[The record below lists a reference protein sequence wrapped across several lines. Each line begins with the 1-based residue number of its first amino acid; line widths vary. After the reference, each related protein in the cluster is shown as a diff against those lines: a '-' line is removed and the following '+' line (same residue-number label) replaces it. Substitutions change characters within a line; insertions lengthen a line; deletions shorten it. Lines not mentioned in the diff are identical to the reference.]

1 MKFNP
6 SFLPK
11 VPTIRNIQQVLEFR
25 PFGKNTRT
33 LEGTQH
39 AICVCRAISA
49 YVDRARDIRKTDQL
63 FVTFK
68 KVDEGKQVSSVMIAT
83 WLKKAIRKA
92 YLIAEKVPPEGFKAH
107 GVRAQSATWANLR
120 CASLMDICQ
129 PACWKNSNTFT
140 RHYKLDL
147 PRSVSRMQGQLILQ
161 AADEL

>member
-1 MKFNP
+1 MKSNP

-83 WLKKAIRKA
+83 WLKKAIRKS
-92 YLIAEKVPPEGFKAH
+92 YLIAEKVPPGDFKAH
-107 GVRAQSATWANLR
+107 GVRAQSAT
-120 CASLMDICQ
+120 
-129 PACWKNSNTFT
+129 
-140 RHYKLDL
+140 
-147 PRSVSRMQGQLILQ
+147 
-161 AADEL
+161 